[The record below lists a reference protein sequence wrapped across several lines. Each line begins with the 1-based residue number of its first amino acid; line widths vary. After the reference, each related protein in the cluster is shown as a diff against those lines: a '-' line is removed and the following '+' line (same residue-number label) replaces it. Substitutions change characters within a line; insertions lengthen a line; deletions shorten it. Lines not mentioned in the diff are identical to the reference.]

1 MTGPIITSP
10 APYHILA
17 YGTLVGTSFF
27 HTFVN
32 SPILFTNTERPVF
45 SVIQTKIFPIYF
57 GLQTALPAILALTF
71 PGSTLLAAPNGFS
84 TLLHES
90 NRWGSL
96 VPIATM
102 FVSGVLNMVVLLPAS
117 RAVMKQRQGQGPYT
131 LEDDIGEFANHAVA
145 KRDGKQWYDEGPH
158 SDEMRALSKRFG
170 MLHGISSLLN
180 LAVLIGS
187 ITYGFTLGAR
197 L

>member
-1 MTGPIITSP
+1 MTGSIITSP

-117 RAVMKQRQGQGPYT
+117 RAVMKQRQGQ
-131 LEDDIGEFANHAVA
+131 A

>member
-1 MTGPIITSP
+1 MAGSIIASP

-32 SPILFTNTERPVF
+32 SPILFKNTERPVF
-45 SVIQTKIFPIYF
+45 SAIQAKAFPVYF

-71 PGSTLLAAPNGFS
+71 PGNALLATPGGVSA
-84 TLLHES
+84 LLAES

-96 VPIATM
+96 VPIVAM
-102 FVSGVLNMVVLLPAS
+102 FVSGALNLFVLLPAS
-117 RAVMKQRQGQGPYT
+117 REVMKQRQGQ
-131 LEDDIGEFANHAVA
+131 A
-145 KRDGKQWYDEGPH
+145 KRDGKQWHEEGPH
-158 SDEMRALSKRFG
+158 SEEMKALSKRFG

-180 LAVLIGS
+180 LATFIGAV
-187 ITYGFTLGAR
+187 TYSFTLGAR

>member
-1 MTGPIITSP
+1 MAGSLIASP
-10 APYHILA
+10 APYHIIA
-17 YGTLVGTSFF
+17 YATLVGTSFF

-32 SPILFTNTERPVF
+32 SPILFKTVERPVF
-45 SVIQTKIFPIYF
+45 SAVQAKAFPVYF
-57 GLQTALPAILALTF
+57 GLQTILPTIMALTF
-71 PGSTLLAAPNGFS
+71 PGSAALATGNGIS

-102 FVSGVLNMVVLLPAS
+102 FVSGALNLLVLMPAS
-117 RAVMKQRQGQGPYT
+117 REVMKKRQGQ
-131 LEDDIGEFANHAVA
+131 A
-145 KRDGKQWYDEGPH
+145 KRDGKQWHEEGPH

-180 LAVLIGS
+180 LAAIISS

>member
-1 MTGPIITSP
+1 MTGSIIASP

-27 HTFVN
+27 HSFVN
-32 SPILFTNTERPVF
+32 SPILFKAVERPIF
-45 SVIQTKIFPIYF
+45 SAFQAKIFPIYF

-71 PGSTLLAAPNGFS
+71 PGSTLLATPNGIS
-84 TLLHES
+84 TLFHES

-96 VPIATM
+96 APIATM
-102 FVSGVLNMVVLLPAS
+102 FVSGILNLLVLLPAS
-117 RAVMKQRQGQGPYT
+117 RKVMKQRQGQ
-131 LEDDIGEFANHAVA
+131 A
-145 KRDGKQWYDEGPH
+145 KRDGKQWHEEGPH
-158 SDEMRALSKRFG
+158 SDEMRVLSKRFG

-180 LAVLIGS
+180 LVTFIGS
-187 ITYGFTLGAR
+187 VTYGFTLGAR

>member
-1 MTGPIITSP
+1 MAGSIIASP
-10 APYHILA
+10 APYHIIA

-32 SPILFTNTERPVF
+32 SPILFKTAERPVF
-45 SVIQTKIFPIYF
+45 SAIQSKAFPIYF

-71 PGSTLLAAPNGFS
+71 PGSSVLATPNGIS

-96 VPIATM
+96 VPIAAM
-102 FVSGVLNMVVLLPAS
+102 FVSGALNLLVFLPAS
-117 RAVMKQRQGQGPYT
+117 KEVMKKRQGQ
-131 LEDDIGEFANHAVA
+131 A
-145 KRDGKQWYDEGPH
+145 KRDGKQWYEEGPH

-180 LAVLIGS
+180 LAVFIGS
-187 ITYGFTLGAR
+187 VTYGFTLGAR